1 MNLPL
6 VILLIYAGVL
16 MGVGL
21 WAGRRVQNSSDFF
34 VAGRRLGPGLIFTTL
49 LAANI
54 GAGSTMG
61 AAERAYS
68 DGLSAWWWVGSAGLG
83 SLVLAFWIGP
93 KLRRIAARHDL
104 HTVGDYLE
112 LRYGPSVRASVA
124 VLLWAG
130 GLSLLAGQLMAMGI
144 VLNAI
149 TGLDPRLGSLIG
161 GLVVTV
167 YFTAGGL
174 LASVWVNA
182 VQLAVLVV
190 GFLVAFPVIL
200 GSVGGLSSVLEATRH
215 IKDFWS
221 FWQGGDSGWFYLASL
236 GPAFIVSPGIVQRV
250 YAARDDRAVRIG
262 VGLNA
267 VALLVFAA
275 APTLLGMTARMV
287 APELDDP
294 DLALPILLLE
304 TLPVVLGA
312 LALAAIFSAEVSS
325 ADAMLFWLATSLSK
339 DLYTRFVRPG
349 ATDAEVLTAARRAAI
364 AGGVA
369 SIGIAMLS
377 RSIVDALLIFYDL
390 LAVSL
395 FVPLVVGLYT
405 RRIRTRE
412 ALASIAAGV
421 SVLSLV
427 RVAAGAGGIGGLTP
441 AMLGLGA
448 AGLAAALVA
457 ARQSQPDRNIE
468 PPVAEE

>member
-1 MNLPL
+1 VNLPL

-21 WAGRRVQNSSDFF
+21 WAGRRVQTSSDFF

-61 AAERAYS
+61 AARLGYVN
-68 DGLSAWWWVGSAGLG
+68 GLSAWWWVGSAGLG

-93 KLRRIAARHDL
+93 RLRRIAARHDL
-104 HTVGDYLE
+104 RTVGDYLE
-112 LRYGPSVRASVA
+112 HRYSPSVRATIA

-130 GLSLLAGQLMAMGI
+130 GLSLLAGQLVAMGI
-144 VLNAI
+144 VLNAV
-149 TGLDPRLGSLIG
+149 TGIDARLGSVIG

-190 GFLVAFPVIL
+190 GFLVAFPLIL

-215 IKDFWS
+215 IDDFWN
-221 FWQGGDSGWFYLASL
+221 FWQGGDSGWIYLASL

-267 VALLVFAA
+267 LALLVFAA
-275 APTLLGMTARMV
+275 APALLGMTARMV
-287 APELDDP
+287 APELDNADI
-294 DLALPILLLE
+294 ALPTLLLE
-304 TLPVVLGA
+304 TLPVLLGA
-312 LALAAIFSAEVSS
+312 LALAAIFSAEASS

-339 DLYTRFVRPG
+339 DLYARFVRPD
-349 ATDAEVLTAARRAAI
+349 ATDAEVLTVTRRAAV
-364 AGGVA
+364 AGGLA
-369 SIGIAMLS
+369 GIAIATLS
-377 RSIVDALLIFYDL
+377 TSIVSALSVFYDL

-395 FVPLVVGLYT
+395 FVPLIVGLYT
-405 RRIRTRE
+405 RRIRTQE
-412 ALASIAAGV
+412 ALTSIVAGV
-421 SVLSLV
+421 TVLSLV
-427 RVAAGAGGIGGLTP
+427 RVTAGTGGIGGLTP

-448 AGLAAALVA
+448 AGVTAALVA
-457 ARQSQPDRNIE
+457 ARQSGRGQNNGSPR
-468 PPVAEE
+468 AEA

>member
-6 VILLIYAGVL
+6 VILLIYAGLL

-21 WAGRRVQNSSDFF
+21 WVGRRVQNASDFF

-61 AAERAYS
+61 AAQRGYS

-83 SLVLAFWIGP
+83 SLVLAFWVGP
-93 KLRRIAARHDL
+93 KLRGVAARHDL
-104 HTVGDYLE
+104 RTVGDYLE
-112 LRYGPSVRASVA
+112 HRYGPPVRATISI
-124 VLLWAG
+124 LLWAG

-144 VLNAI
+144 VINAV
-149 TGLDPRLGSLIG
+149 TGIDPRLGSIIG

-190 GFLVAFPVIL
+190 GFLVAFPIIL
-200 GSVGGLSSVLEATRH
+200 GSVGGLSSVLEATRN
-215 IKDFWS
+215 IDEFWN
-221 FWQGGDSGWFYLASL
+221 FWQGGDSGWFYLASI
-236 GPAFIVSPGIVQRV
+236 GPSFIVSPGILQRV

-287 APELDDP
+287 TPELEDP
-294 DLALPILLLE
+294 DLALPTLLME
-304 TLPVVLGA
+304 TLPVLLGA
-312 LALAAIFSAEVSS
+312 VALAAIFSAEVSS
-325 ADAMLFWLATSLSK
+325 ADAMLFWLSTSLSK
-339 DLYTRFVRPG
+339 DLYARFIRPE
-349 ATDAEVLTAARRAAI
+349 ATDADVLTVARRAAVT
-364 AGGVA
+364 GGMA
-369 SIGIAMLS
+369 GIAIATLS
-377 RSIVDALLIFYDL
+377 TSIVSALLIFYDL

-395 FVPLVVGLYT
+395 FVPLIAGLYT
-405 RRIRTRE
+405 RKVRTRE
-412 ALASIAAGV
+412 ALASIATGV
-421 SVLSLV
+421 SALSVV
-427 RVAAGAGGIGGLTP
+427 RLTAGAGGIFGLTP
-441 AMLGLGA
+441 AMWGLGA
-448 AGLAAALVA
+448 AGLAAALVVARRPDA
-457 ARQSQPDRNIE
+457 ALTTRDQSARE
-468 PPVAEE
+468 

>member
-1 MNLPL
+1 VNLPL
-6 VILLIYAGVL
+6 VILLIYAGLL

-21 WAGRRVQNSSDFF
+21 WAGRQVHNASDFF

-61 AAERAYS
+61 AAQMGYS
-68 DGLSAWWWVGSAGLG
+68 DGLSGWWWVGSAGLG

-104 HTVGDYLE
+104 RTVGDYLE
-112 LRYGPSVRASVA
+112 HRYGPSVRATVA

-130 GLSLLAGQLMAMGI
+130 GLSLLAGQLVAMGI
-144 VLNAI
+144 VLSAV
-149 TGLDPRLGSLIG
+149 TGIDPRLGSVIG
-161 GLVVTV
+161 GVVVTV

-190 GFLVAFPVIL
+190 GFLVVFPVIL
-200 GSVGGLSSVLEATRH
+200 SSVGGLSSVLGATRH
-215 IKDFWS
+215 IEDFWN
-221 FWQGGDSGWFYLASL
+221 FWQGGDSGWFYLASV

-294 DLALPILLLE
+294 DLALPTLLLE
-304 TLPVVLGA
+304 TLPALLGGV
-312 LALAAIFSAEVSS
+312 ALAAIFSAEVSS

-339 DLYTRFVRPG
+339 DLYARFVRPE
-349 ATDAEVLTAARRAAI
+349 ATDAEVLTVARRAAV

-369 SIGIAMLS
+369 GIAIATLS
-377 RSIVDALLIFYDL
+377 TSIVTALLIFYDL

-395 FVPLVVGLYT
+395 FVPLIVGLYT
-405 RRIRTRE
+405 GRVRTRE
-412 ALASIAAGV
+412 AMTSIVAGV
-421 SVLSLV
+421 SVLLLV
-427 RVAAGAGGIGGLTP
+427 RVTAGAGGIAGLTP

-448 AGLAAALVA
+448 AGVAAALVA
-457 ARQSQPDRNIE
+457 ARRSQAGRDNE
-468 PPVAEE
+468 PPVGEA